1 MQFITLL
8 NAFEQVWVH
17 ARAIARLFVLT
28 LASDRVVLNRNY
40 VFSISLFST
49 KNSSFMKKVFLFL
62 KICFKVKICLKLSLS
77 VT

>member
-49 KNSSFMKKVFLFL
+49 KFPVL
-62 KICFKVKICLKLSLS
+62 
-77 VT
+77 